1 MNTNQ
6 YRMNR
11 KPSIPGLLI
20 FLLII
25 AGSYRG
31 LYGQAVLISLEE
43 ALTLAKDHYAGI
55 ERDELS
61 VQQQRELAAAGY
73 MPQPTQIYLSGD
85 EFLPGSQWG
94 VQALNL
100 QQNFYLPKVS
110 EVQRRYYERGAF
122 VAEKQLSVTEQ
133 KVIRGVTLAY
143 QRVQYATEALNLAVE
158 NSALYQSFLELATA
172 LLESGET
179 GKIPQMSARTRLGQ
193 ARLEERHAEEQYQIA
208 LDQFNQWLPPGNR
221 YEVRGTLS
229 LNPAPRVDTS
239 LQHSPHLEIIRAREE
254 MARAQVATQ
263 EAKLLPQ
270 INSRL
275 SLQEAFGNFPLF
287 GYQIGV
293 NVPLFRK
300 SYDQRIEAAKVGVE
314 IQKASLKN
322 ERQDIRRITSELVAR
337 IAHQRE
343 VLEYLQQELQPL
355 VEEQGATTLAAFRE
369 GETIYLEYLD
379 SLEQIIRVKE
389 QVLEEVYTL
398 NVLQV
403 TLNYWLGQ

>member
-1 MNTNQ
+1 MNTNP

-11 KPSIPGLLI
+11 KSSISRVLL
-20 FLLII
+20 FLLIL
-25 AGSYRG
+25 AGSSSD
-31 LYGQAVLISLEE
+31 LFAQPVPISLEE
-43 ALTLAKDHYAGI
+43 ALTLARDHYAGI
-55 ERDELS
+55 ERDQLS
-61 VQQQRELAAAGY
+61 VQQQRELAASGY
-73 MPQPTQIYLSGD
+73 IPQPTQIYFSGD

-110 EVQRRYYERGAF
+110 KVQRKYYERGAF
-122 VAEKQLSVTEQ
+122 VAEKQLSLTEQ
-133 KVIRGVTLAY
+133 QVIRDVTLAY
-143 QRVQYATEALNLAVE
+143 QRVQYAIEALDLATE

-172 LLESGET
+172 LLASGET

-208 LDQFNQWLPPGNR
+208 LDQLNQWLPPGNR
-221 YEVRGTLS
+221 YEVEGTLS
-229 LNPAPRVDTS
+229 ANPEPRVDTS
-239 LQHSPHLEIIRAREE
+239 LQGSPHLEIIRAREE
-254 MARAQVATQ
+254 LARAQVATQ

-275 SLQEAFGNFPLF
+275 SLQDAFGTFPLF

-322 ERQDIRRITSELVAR
+322 ERQDIRRVTAELVAR

-355 VEEQGATTLAAFRE
+355 VEEQGATSLAAFRE
-369 GETIYLEYLD
+369 GETTYLEYLD

-389 QVLEEVYTL
+389 QVLEGIYDL
-398 NVLQV
+398 NALQV
-403 TLNYWLGQ
+403 ALNYWLGQ